1 MVPEE
6 LLELRDDLSREQQRL
21 GRLVRSLEELRSLLD
36 QPDRRSQELIEAAA
50 LRLHSFYTAV
60 ERCLLLVSRV
70 INGGTPSQGQGW
82 HRRLLERMAMA
93 TEQRPGLLREE
104 TQIDLQA
111 YLRFRHLVRNLYS
124 DELRAEPI
132 ALLIRDLPAVWRK
145 LSEDLDGFR
154 EWLATMAQGQD
165 TAP

>member
-6 LLELRDDLSREQQRL
+6 LVELRDDLLREKIRL
-21 GRLVRSLEELRSLLD
+21 ERLVRSLEELLPRLEEPHALG
-36 QPDRRSQELIEAAA
+36 PEVIEAAA
-50 LRLHSFYTAV
+50 LRLHSFYTGV

-70 INGGTPSQGQGW
+70 INGATPSQGQGW

-93 TEQRPGLLREE
+93 TEQRPALLREE
-104 TQIDLQA
+104 TQSDLQA

-132 ALLIRDLPAVWRK
+132 ALLIDDLPAVWRN
-145 LSEDLDGFR
+145 LSGDLDGFR
-154 EWLATMAQGQD
+154 EWLATVVKGEG

>member
-6 LLELRDDLSREQQRL
+6 LRELRDDLLREEQRL
-21 GRLVRSLEELRSLLD
+21 GGLVRSLEGLRSRLEPTD
-36 QPDRRSQELIEAAA
+36 SQGQEIIEAAA
-50 LRLHSFYTAV
+50 LRLHSFYTGV

-70 INGGTPSQGQGW
+70 MNGSTPSQGQGW

-93 TEQRPGLLREE
+93 TEQRPALLQEE
-104 TQIDLQA
+104 TQSDLQA

-132 ALLIRDLPAVWRK
+132 ALLIDDLPEVWRK
-145 LSEDLDGFR
+145 LSSDLEGFR
-154 EWLATMAQGQD
+154 EWLASVVREADMT
-165 TAP
+165 P